1 MTTFY
6 CLLYLAVNCSTLF
19 VPEEYLVGFFLEITS
34 GMFPYATLL
43 GSTVVTCYASVY
55 KAFWKNFSHFL
66 PDKVDSD
73 LEVDSRLSEL
83 LVFSAMLGSTVA
95 FGALRCRV
103 VVTVSLLMVFT
114 ILHGTA

>member
-1 MTTFY
+1 MD
-6 CLLYLAVNCSTLF
+6 
-19 VPEEYLVGFFLEITS
+19 
-34 GMFPYATLL
+34 TLL
-43 GSTVVTCYASVY
+43 LSGYE
-55 KAFWKNFSHFL
+55 AFLKYFTLL

-83 LVFSAMLGSTVA
+83 LVFSAMLGSTVV